1 MTDENDDDDFD
12 IEDIRD
18 QATQTGG
25 IFGSMLGSAMGMQ
38 FSAVDTE
45 PSPEVK
51 LAPRMMM
58 AGNAIEEFVEYVEEN
73 DMDLDELDEQMMV
86 EMDSDDR
93 TVLYGFMS
101 MNNGLVR
108 LGELFE
114 DDDDD
119 NPFKVSDG
127 DDPIY

>member
-51 LAPRMMM
+51 LASRMMM